1 MIHLSQLIRRV
12 HHLILCRVGIVL
24 SRYKSGPLPKPFKIV
39 PTLPA
44 WARILALTKPEEWT
58 PQACHAATRIF
69 VSQMK
74 PAQARVFLE
83 GVLLD
88 AIREDIRLTREGAR
102 KSKNHRKLNV
112 HYYESLRRALY
123 KPAAFFKGIVFPLL
137 NVSGVLTVCEL
148 HPRLVTH
155 GCVCSL
161 VWMHITGSSDCGIC
175 PCESQGS
182 RFALSRRPHSTRE
195 HGLHRCVPLTRQS

>member
-1 MIHLSQLIRRV
+1 M
-12 HHLILCRVGIVL
+12 

-44 WARILALTKPEEWT
+44 WARILALTKPEQWT

-74 PAQARVFLE
+74 PPQARVFLE

-102 KSKNHRKLNV
+102 KNKNHRKLNV

-137 NVSGVLTVCEL
+137 NVSQEMTEYVCCVLDTYLVSFFLL
-148 HPRLVTH
+148 HSLDVRCKKRRSLRL
-155 GCVCSL
+155 CL
-161 VWMHITGSSDCGIC
+161 
-175 PCESQGS
+175 PK
-182 RFALSRRPHSTRE
+182 
-195 HGLHRCVPLTRQS
+195 